1 MKILLVGSNFSY
13 AIERYFVRYL
23 TEMGVEIN
31 QYTAPDIVFNY
42 HSKNLFNKVLFRTK
56 INTGYKPVNRE
67 LVKIAHE
74 YKPDVIWVFKGM
86 ELFPETLA
94 TLNKD
99 FRLANYNPD
108 HPFLITSRG
117 SGNSNV
123 RDSVGLYQLH
133 FCYHNQLIQQIKNE
147 FHIPAV
153 FLPFAY
159 DNSDMQYMDQNSL
172 TEINKLCFQANP
184 DAYRVDMI
192 EKLAENGLEV
202 DVFGI
207 GWQKTKLRNNPRVRL
222 FNIADRKEFWK
233 LNQEYR
239 VQLNLFR
246 EYNKGSHNMRTFEI
260 PAVGGIQLAPYSEE
274 QAMFFKEG
282 EEIFFFHN
290 ETEMVEKAKFLLSLP
305 AHKALEIRNAARK
318 RSLNSGYTFKDR
330 AITVYKSFKA
340 LVDGCIIEQQ

>member
-23 TEMGVEIN
+23 AEMGVEIN
-31 QYTAPDIVFNY
+31 QYAAPDIVFNY
-42 HSKNLFNKVLFRTK
+42 HSKNIVNKILFHSK
-56 INTGYKPVNRE
+56 INTGYKPVNKE
-67 LVKIAHE
+67 LLKIAYN

-86 ELFPETLA
+86 EIYPETLA
-94 TLNKD
+94 TLKKD
-99 FRLANYNPD
+99 FKLANYNPD

-123 RDSVGLYQLH
+123 RDSVGHYHLH
-133 FCYHNQLIQQIKNE
+133 FCYHNQLIQQIQEE

-159 DNSDMQYMDQNSL
+159 DGDDMVYVDQNTI
-172 TEINKLCFQANP
+172 TEIPRICFQANP
-184 DAYRVDMI
+184 DAYRVAVV
-192 EKLAENGLEV
+192 EKLASNGLEV

-207 GWQKTKLRNNPRVRL
+207 GWNKTSLQHNSKVRL
-222 FNIADRKEFWK
+222 FNIASRQEFWK

-246 EYNKGSHNMRTFEI
+246 AYNKGSHNMRTFEI

-274 QAMFFKEG
+274 QAMFFEEG
-282 EEIFFFHN
+282 KEIFFFHD
-290 ETEMVEKAKFLLSLP
+290 EDDMLVKAKYLLGLSSED
-305 AHKALEIRNAARK
+305 ALQIRQAARK
-318 RSLNSGYTFKDR
+318 RSLASGYTFKDR
-330 AITVYKSFKA
+330 ANTVYQSFKT
-340 LVDGCIIEQQ
+340 LVNGGIIK